1 MIAALEIPSD
11 IDLRLFSVFLQQAGV
26 VHRITEEGVA
36 QVVCV
41 NSEDDRLKVLHFYGQ
56 LSSGALVLQDQVGAR
71 SSDMSVVSRLL
82 ANVGRFPLTMLLL
95 LVNVLL
101 FPVTYGVNQGDLS
114 GLFAQMTLLEFSV
127 IGDKIYF
134 SNLTHILESHQ
145 YWRLLTPMFIHFG
158 WIHIVFNILWV
169 WEIGRR
175 IELISGSSVLLL
187 VTIVSSLGANFLQ
200 YAMSGAGL
208 FGGMSGV
215 VFGYLG
221 HSLVWDKLVPGRK
234 MGLRSGIY
242 IFMLVFLAIGFTGAF
257 DLLGLGSLANGAHL
271 GGLLGG
277 ILTGGV
283 AGMLQ
288 RFDRQET

>member
-11 IDLRLFSVFLQQAGV
+11 IDLRLFSAFLQQAGV

-36 QVVCV
+36 QVVWI

>member
-36 QVVCV
+36 QVVWI

-158 WIHIVFNILWV
+158 WIHIVFNLLWV

>member
-11 IDLRLFSVFLQQAGV
+11 IDLRLFSAFLQQSGV
-26 VHRITEEGVA
+26 AHRITEQGID
-36 QVVCV
+36 QVVWV
-41 NSEDDRLKVLHFYGQ
+41 NSADDRLKVLHFYGQ
-56 LSSGALVLQDQVGAR
+56 LSSGALVLEDRAGAR
-71 SSDMSVVSRLL
+71 SSDMSSVSRLL
-82 ANVGRFPLTMLLL
+82 TNVGRFPLTMLLL
-95 LVNVLL
+95 LVNCLL
-101 FPVTYGVNQGDLS
+101 FPVTFGVSQGDFT
-114 GLFAQMTLLEFSV
+114 GLFAQMTLLEFS
-127 IGDKIYF
+127 IQGDQIYF
-134 SNLTHILESHQ
+134 AALSHTLESHQ

-158 WIHIVFNILWV
+158 WIHIVFNLLWV

-200 YAMSGAGL
+200 YMMSGPGL

-221 HSLVWDKLVPGRK
+221 HSLIWDKLVPGRK
-234 MGLRSGIY
+234 MGLRPGIY
-242 IFMLVFLAIGFTGAF
+242 IFMLVFLVIGFTGAF

-277 ILTGGV
+277 CLTGVV

-288 RFDRQET
+288 RFGHQET

>member
-36 QVVCV
+36 QVVWI

>member
-36 QVVCV
+36 QVVWI

-242 IFMLVFLAIGFTGAF
+242 IFRLVFLAIGFTGAF

>member
-36 QVVCV
+36 QVVWI

-221 HSLVWDKLVPGRK
+221 HSLVWEKLVPGRK

-257 DLLGLGSLANGAHL
+257 DLLGLGSLANGARL